1 MATTT
6 LSRRGFAR
14 LVGAATAVATMPA
27 FPSLLL
33 AKAAGEAKAIRL
45 SANENP
51 YGPSP
56 ASIRAVA
63 EAMQNAS
70 RYPDDAVDA
79 LTGQLAALHRVSQS
93 EVLLGN
99 GSSEILKL
107 AASAWLPKSHRLV
120 MADPAFEALAI
131 YAAAIGAEVV
141 RVPLTAAYAHDLEK
155 MKAATVPG
163 ALLYICNPN
172 NPTATITPKAAVRE
186 LLGTVPET
194 TMVLVD
200 EAYHHYAS
208 GSDYESVIPLVKAHP
223 NLIVARTFSKV
234 YGLAGLRCGYAVAQ
248 HPTIA
253 ALSAQQS
260 WDSVNAAAL
269 AAASAGLR
277 DTDWV
282 ATGKRRN
289 AETRSW
295 LYNQLRSKGLSHLPS
310 ETNFVMID
318 LGRDVKPVIA
328 SMRARG
334 VEPGRLFPAMP
345 HHLRITIGTPEEMRR
360 FVEVLS

>member
-1 MATTT
+1 MPMTT

-14 LVGAATAVATMPA
+14 LVGTATAVAALPA

-33 AKAAGEAKAIRL
+33 AKGAEASRTVRL

-56 ASIRAVA
+56 ASIRAVD
-63 EAMQNAS
+63 EAMQHAS

-79 LTGQLAALHRVSQS
+79 LIAQLASLHGVSPS

-99 GSSEILKL
+99 GSSEILKI
-107 AASAWLPKSHRLV
+107 AASAWLPKSQRLV

-131 YAAAIGAEVV
+131 YAAAIGAQVV
-141 RVPLTAAYAHDLEK
+141 RVPLTAGYAHDLGK
-155 MKAATVPG
+155 MKAATLPG

-186 LLGTVPET
+186 LLASVPET
-194 TMVLVD
+194 TVVLVD

-208 GSDYESVIPLVKAHP
+208 NSDYESVIPLVKSHP

-253 ALSAQQS
+253 TLSAQQP

-277 DTDWV
+277 DTEWV
-282 ATGKRRN
+282 DAGKRRN
-289 AETRSW
+289 AETRAW
-295 LYNQLRSKGLSHLPS
+295 LYEHLRAKGLSYLPS

-328 SMRARG
+328 SMRSRG
-334 VEPGRLFPAMP
+334 VEPGRRFSAMP

-360 FVEVLS
+360 FVEVLP